1 MNRALVTLCAMLV
14 VATLAACGNE
24 PTAAADLTIERL
36 PDVEPNLPAVPTLPP
51 PPHPIQHADNSYS
64 VYGLRHRIRN
74 TMDSDVEV
82 TGYIVEIYQPPE
94 CEEDQPEQCPPASA
108 PHMWIADTAQEADTG
123 KRLMVVGYADSQAQ
137 IDEAIE
143 NHERGRTEE
152 LTPEQIAMGMRPI
165 PVDFA
170 VGNKVKVS
178 GRFTRV
184 SGSGFNNSEGLI
196 EYAGHETLESVA
208 AEDDS

>member
-1 MNRALVTLCAMLV
+1 MNRAIVSLGATMLL
-14 VATLAACGNE
+14 ATLVAGCGNE
-24 PTAAADLTIERL
+24 PAAASDLTIERL
-36 PDVEPNLPAVPTLPP
+36 PDIEPNLPAVPTLPP

-64 VYGLRHRIRN
+64 VFGLRHRLRN

-94 CEEDQPEQCPPASA
+94 CPEDEQCPPASA
-108 PHMWIADTAQEADTG
+108 PHMWVADTAQEADTG
-123 KRLMVVGYADSQAQ
+123 KRLMVVGYADSQAM

-152 LTPEQIAMGMRPI
+152 LTPEQIAMGMRPV

-170 VGNKVKVS
+170 VGNKIKVS

-184 SGSGFNNSEGLI
+184 SGSGFNNSEGLV
-196 EYAGHETLESVA
+196 EYAGHETLESVVA
-208 AEDDS
+208 DDDT